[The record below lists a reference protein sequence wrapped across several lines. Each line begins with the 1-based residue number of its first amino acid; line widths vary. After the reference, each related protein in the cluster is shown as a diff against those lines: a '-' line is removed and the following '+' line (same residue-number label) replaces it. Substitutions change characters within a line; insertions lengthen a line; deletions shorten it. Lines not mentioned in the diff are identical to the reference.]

1 MKEKTMTQQ
10 WIRPSHSACVKK
22 KQKTK
27 NNNYNTNRKKHPT
40 VHCRQHEHFY
50 QTCYKENFHLE
61 TIGQFNVNGLFLSG
75 RCWYV
80 SILHCF
86 YRDGP
91 NATRQASAGVCLPLS
106 SFYYRWDRLR
116 LSWAVLTT
124 SGTATATTRI
134 PTAAS
139 TITGQ

>member
-1 MKEKTMTQQ
+1 MTQQ

-40 VHCRQHEHFY
+40 VQCRQHEHFY

-75 RCWYV
+75 
-80 SILHCF
+80 HC
-86 YRDGP
+86 
-91 NATRQASAGVCLPLS
+91 
-106 SFYYRWDRLR
+106 RWDRLR